1 MNIANEVLLDLVVAS
16 YRLAKGFSRAVT
28 RLPANEQPRHVNEIS
43 FFVRRLDSTL
53 EPLSL
58 SIAAVEGHRYDAG
71 LPVKA
76 LNLDDFTPD
85 DVLLVE
91 QVVEPVIIGSEGV
104 VRMGTVLLK
113 KV

>member
-1 MNIANEVLLDLVVAS
+1 MSSPGTL
-16 YRLAKGFSRAVT
+16 T
-28 RLPANEQPRHVNEIS
+28 RS
-43 FFVRRLDSTL
+43 GYVRRLDSTL

-58 SIAAVEGHRYDAG
+58 SIAPVEGQRYDAG

-91 QVVEPVIIGSEGV
+91 QVVEPLIIGPVGV